1 MKQAS
6 ERTPIKREMKKLKNE
21 MVRNA
26 MKDEDKNGKEWIK
39 SNMPVEIKQISEYLL
54 SDTIVRAASD
64 DWIGIYK

>member
-64 DWIGIYK
+64 D